1 MPRPDKLFA
10 LIEREARRLYKNP
23 SALMLI
29 GLLVAFSLLLVLSR
43 NDKKSK
49 MACWI
54 VYPDQATQS
63 ADAASPPEFV
73 QKLSLGASK
82 TDTIRVVPL
91 SRVAQYRQQRV
102 YPPGTCAI
110 ELLQLPS
117 ADGSNA
123 KLGVAYRHPGA
134 KAEVL
139 EPFQRWFWPIAV
151 EHFGKIAVAEQAPT
165 ISRPTTAS
173 ALVMEK
179 LQSGSISDLMNEDLA
194 AAILLLIIQFVT
206 CCQLIVSFTSQD
218 RERGTLTALALSPIT
233 MTELLQAKILFH
245 LTLSVVGSAA
255 VVAVL
260 KPAALWHAA
269 LWATL
274 LLTGLGLCCVGMVIA
289 SLAKTQSTAS
299 LLALCYMLI
308 GAVVFYLATK
318 FSAFAAVK
326 AMSFEH
332 YSFGMVYL
340 SLQRQIPLSRAADL
354 APMLLLVTGWLTA
367 ATYLFRTRGWR

>member
-1 MPRPDKLFA
+1 MPRPDKLFV
-10 LIEREARRLYKNP
+10 LVEREARRLYKNP

-43 NDKKSK
+43 NDKKAK
-49 MACWI
+49 MVCWI
-54 VYPDQATQS
+54 VYPDQATH
-63 ADAASPPEFV
+63 AAETASPREFI

-82 TDTIRVVPL
+82 TNTIRVVPL
-91 SRVAQYRQQRV
+91 SRVAQYRQQRI

-117 ADGSNA
+117 ADGSGT
-123 KLGVAYRHPGA
+123 KLEVAYRHPGA

-218 RERGTLTALALSPIT
+218 RERGTLTAMALSPIT

-260 KPAALWHAA
+260 KPAALGHAA

-326 AMSFEH
+326 SISFEH

-340 SLQRQIPLSRAADL
+340 SLQRQIPLSRAVDL